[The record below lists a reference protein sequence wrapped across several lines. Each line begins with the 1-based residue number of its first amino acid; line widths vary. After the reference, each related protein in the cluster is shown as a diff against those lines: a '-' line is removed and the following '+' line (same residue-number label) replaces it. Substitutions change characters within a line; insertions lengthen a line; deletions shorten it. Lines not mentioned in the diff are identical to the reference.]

1 MIPETHEELL
11 ARIDALLAPEP
22 EDRPSTIPPPNA
34 RQVPTVRPPAKE
46 AR

>member
-22 EDRPSTIPPPNA
+22 EDHPSSIPPPNN
-34 RQVPTVRPPAKE
+34 RISDTVRPGAKE
-46 AR
+46 DR